1 MEAIYEFEV
10 KDMPVSVAVDVNGV
24 SVHQTGPQEWRAKI
38 EEQALE
44 LV

>member
-1 MEAIYEFEV
+1 
-10 KDMPVSVAVDVNGV
+10 VSVAVDVNGV
-24 SVHQTGPQEWRAKI
+24 SIHEIGPREWRAKI